1 MKVGMN
7 LLLWTAFVEE
17 AHFPILEKIKK
28 TGYDGVEIP
37 LFDGDAEHYKKIKKE
52 LDNLGL
58 GCTAV
63 TVVNADTNPISP
75 DASVRKAA
83 LDRIKW
89 ALDMTSV
96 MGGDVLAGPYHS
108 ALGVFSGQPPTADE
122 RKRAV
127 EVLTQ
132 AADHAQKVKVKIA
145 IEYLN
150 RFECYFLTNA
160 LDAKNLVREINH
172 PYFGTM
178 YDTFHANIE
187 EKNISQAIASMEDT
201 YVHVHISENDRG
213 TPGSGHVHWD
223 ETFKALRKAK
233 YDGWLTIEAFGRALP
248 DLAAATKIWRDMF
261 PSPEDVYGNGFKF
274 IKEKWKDL
282 QFRKPKTHALNIGFN
297 YDFSNNV
304 LGYDLGYWYKPSNI
318 GLTYGASL
326 LLRTDFTN
334 TKIGFAP
341 VLGYKIWQ
349 FHIQTGYQF
358 LSKARTNFFTT
369 NTLFIDIRFVLINNT
384 KIKK

>member
-7 LLLWTAFVEE
+7 LLLWTAFVTEE
-17 AHFPILEKIKK
+17 HFPILEKIKK

-75 DASVRKAA
+75 DASIRKAG
-83 LDRIKW
+83 LERIKW

-96 MGGDVLAGPYHS
+96 MGGDLLAGPYHS

-132 AADHAQKVKVKIA
+132 AAEHAQKVKVKIA

-160 LDAKNLVREINH
+160 MDAKNLVREINH

-187 EKNISQAIASMEDT
+187 EKNISHAIASMEDT

-274 IKEKWKDL
+274 IKEKWEAFK
-282 QFRKPKTHALNIGFN
+282 
-297 YDFSNNV
+297 
-304 LGYDLGYWYKPSNI
+304 
-318 GLTYGASL
+318 
-326 LLRTDFTN
+326 
-334 TKIGFAP
+334 
-341 VLGYKIWQ
+341 
-349 FHIQTGYQF
+349 
-358 LSKARTNFFTT
+358 
-369 NTLFIDIRFVLINNT
+369 
-384 KIKK
+384 

>member
-7 LLLWTAFVEE
+7 LLLWTAFVTKE
-17 AHFPILEKIKK
+17 HFPILEKIKK

-37 LFDGDAEHYKKIKKE
+37 LFDGDAEHYKTIKKE

-58 GCTAV
+58 GCTTV

-75 DASVRKAA
+75 DAGIRKAA

-96 MGGDVLAGPYHS
+96 MGGDLLAGPYHS

-274 IKEKWKDL
+274 IKQKWDAHK
-282 QFRKPKTHALNIGFN
+282 
-297 YDFSNNV
+297 
-304 LGYDLGYWYKPSNI
+304 
-318 GLTYGASL
+318 
-326 LLRTDFTN
+326 
-334 TKIGFAP
+334 
-341 VLGYKIWQ
+341 
-349 FHIQTGYQF
+349 
-358 LSKARTNFFTT
+358 
-369 NTLFIDIRFVLINNT
+369 
-384 KIKK
+384 

>member
-7 LLLWTAFVEE
+7 LLVWTAFVTEE
-17 AHFPILEKIKK
+17 HFPILEKIKK

-63 TVVNADTNPISP
+63 TVVNAETNPISP
-75 DASVRKAA
+75 DASIRKAG
-83 LDRIKW
+83 LERIKW

-96 MGGDVLAGPYHS
+96 MGGDLLAGPYHS

-132 AADHAQKVKVKIA
+132 AADHAQKVNVKIA

-201 YVHVHISENDRG
+201 YIHVHISENDRG

-274 IKEKWKDL
+274 IKEKWEAFK
-282 QFRKPKTHALNIGFN
+282 
-297 YDFSNNV
+297 
-304 LGYDLGYWYKPSNI
+304 
-318 GLTYGASL
+318 
-326 LLRTDFTN
+326 
-334 TKIGFAP
+334 
-341 VLGYKIWQ
+341 
-349 FHIQTGYQF
+349 
-358 LSKARTNFFTT
+358 
-369 NTLFIDIRFVLINNT
+369 
-384 KIKK
+384 

>member
-7 LLLWTAFVEE
+7 LLLWTAFVTEE
-17 AHFPILEKIKK
+17 HFPILEKIKK

-58 GCTAV
+58 GCTTV

-75 DASVRKAA
+75 DASVRKAG
-83 LDRIKW
+83 LERIKW

-96 MGGDVLAGPYHS
+96 MGGDLLAGPYHS

-132 AADHAQKVKVKIA
+132 AADHAQKVNVKIA

-201 YVHVHISENDRG
+201 YIHVHISENDRG

-274 IKEKWKDL
+274 IKEKWEAFK
-282 QFRKPKTHALNIGFN
+282 
-297 YDFSNNV
+297 
-304 LGYDLGYWYKPSNI
+304 
-318 GLTYGASL
+318 
-326 LLRTDFTN
+326 
-334 TKIGFAP
+334 
-341 VLGYKIWQ
+341 
-349 FHIQTGYQF
+349 
-358 LSKARTNFFTT
+358 
-369 NTLFIDIRFVLINNT
+369 
-384 KIKK
+384 